1 MANSTIITP
10 EEIQTAA
17 IKYRKQL
24 LMLPILGIR
33 RSTQFMTEIPGVA
46 GKFVIGEAD
55 FDAQFAPYKS
65 SRTGTED
72 LHLNLRELE
81 THLGNVVQKFEPNSV
96 AKTVFAAGATKGDGQ
111 KNTPVALLA
120 LASIAK
126 NLSRHLNNALWNA
139 TRNPS
144 GDTTKDLFDGFDTI
158 TQKELTATNLSADK
172 GNYYKMTE
180 EITAEN
186 AVDVAKDIITALS
199 PELREEDT
207 FLYCSPE
214 FYDNYC
220 EAYKVTGAG
229 LVYNKQYE
237 QVYVE
242 GSNRRCTLVPLANKS
257 GSNFMHLTTKSN
269 MLVGYDQMG
278 DVEKVLVEKYEP
290 FLLSYVA
297 TMYFGVQF
305 HTLDKRMMM
314 VVDLRTT

>member
-46 GKFVIGEAD
+46 GKLVIGEAD

-65 SRTGTED
+65 SRTGSED

-81 THLGNVVQKFEPNSV
+81 TFLGNVAQKFEPNSV

-111 KNTPVALLA
+111 KSTPVALLT

-126 NLSRHLNNALWNA
+126 NLSRNLNNALWNA

-158 TQKELTATNLSADK
+158 TQKELTATNLSSEK

-186 AVDVAKDIITALS
+186 AVDVAKTIIQKLS
-199 PELREEDT
+199 PELREEET
-207 FLYCSPE
+207 FLYCSPD
-214 FYDNYC
+214 FYDKYC

-237 QVYVE
+237 QVYIE
-242 GSNRRCTLVPLANKS
+242 GSNRRCTLVPLANKA
-257 GSNFMHLTTKSN
+257 GSNFMHLTTKNN

-290 FLLSYVA
+290 FLLTYVA
-297 TMYFGVQF
+297 TMFFGVQF

-314 VVDLRTT
+314 VVDLRTE

>member
-33 RSTQFMTEIPGVA
+33 RSTQFMSEIPGVA
-46 GKFVIGEAD
+46 GKLVIGEAD

-65 SRTGTED
+65 SRTGSED

-81 THLGNVVQKFEPNSV
+81 TFLGNVAQKFEPNSV

-111 KNTPVALLA
+111 KSTPVALLV

-126 NLSRHLNNALWNA
+126 NLSRNLNNALWNA

-158 TQKELTATNLSADK
+158 TQKELTATNLSSEK

-186 AVDVAKDIITALS
+186 AVDVAKTIIQKLS
-199 PELREEDT
+199 PELREEET
-207 FLYCSPE
+207 FLYCSPD
-214 FYDNYC
+214 FYDKYC

-237 QVYVE
+237 QVYIE
-242 GSNRRCTLVPLANKS
+242 GSNRRCTLVPLANKA
-257 GSNFMHLTTKSN
+257 GSNFMHLTTKNN

-290 FLLSYVA
+290 FLLTYVA
-297 TMYFGVQF
+297 TMFFGVQF

-314 VVDLRTT
+314 VVDLRTE